1 VIERKFYE
9 NPFSA
14 PRKRRWKCKYLNKKK
29 GKRMK
34 LVFVYSILAVL
45 LVLLVCSATCTSAL
59 AADYGK
65 VGVKVG
71 NTADY
76 ETSITSPTD
85 YNRTHVLVYGIVGTT
100 IYLNL
105 TYYHPD
111 GTVGS
116 ESQLVGDVFVDG
128 GYLFA
133 YLLAANLTAGDS
145 IYSGASMVIN
155 ETTTMTFAGTSRTVN
170 HLRTSDGLFEA
181 YWDKATGLM
190 TKLNF
195 WLIVWTNMTIIS
207 TDAWS
212 AITPPPPVAPPLS
225 VKLSGEFD
233 YSNKEDINV
242 RLAALVKD
250 ANTLRP
256 VSGAHVIIEIYHPNG
271 TLWISG
277 NMLEKLVGTGIYEW
291 ESSNKIDK
299 MKLKEGV
306 YLVHV
311 KAFLGVDPTASD
323 MLLFHIDPPA
333 GSEDPL
339 STTMSYYVA
348 AVTVSVVGAIVG
360 IFLARRHERLQAET
374 AHALKL
380 TNTK

>member
-1 VIERKFYE
+1 MKME
-9 NPFSA
+9 
-14 PRKRRWKCKYLNKKK
+14 
-29 GKRMK
+29 MK
-34 LVFVYSILAVL
+34 LASKYNILAVL
-45 LVLLVCSATCTSAL
+45 LVLLALFANCTSAL
-59 AADYGK
+59 AADYEK

-71 NTADY
+71 NIADY
-76 ETSITSPTD
+76 ETSLTSSD
-85 YNRTHVLVYGIVGTT
+85 YNRTHILIYGIVGTV

-105 TYYHPD
+105 TYYHPN
-111 GTVGS
+111 GVVGS
-116 ESQLVGDVFVDG
+116 ESQLVGDVFAGG

-133 YLLAANLTAGDS
+133 YLLAANLTAGDP
-145 IYSGASMVIN
+145 IYSNAPEKIN
-155 ETTTMTFAGTSRTVN
+155 ETITMIVAGTSRTVN
-170 HLRTSDGLFEA
+170 HLSVITSNEYFDA

-195 WLIVWTNMTIIS
+195 WLIGWINMTIIS

-212 AITPPPPVAPPLS
+212 ITPPPPVAPPLS

-233 YSNKEDINV
+233 YSSKESINV

-250 ANTLRP
+250 ASTLGP
-256 VSGAHVIIEIYHPNG
+256 VSNAHVLIEIYYPNG

-277 NMLEKLVGTGIYEW
+277 VMLEKILGTGIYEW

-311 KAFLGVDPTASD
+311 KAFLGIDPTASD
-323 MLLFHIDPPA
+323 MLLFHIDPPL

-339 STTMSYYVA
+339 PTTMPYYVA
-348 AVTVSVVGAIVG
+348 SAIVVVAGTIVG
-360 IFLARRHERLQAET
+360 IFLTRRHKRLQAET
-374 AHALKL
+374 SHPLKL
-380 TNTK
+380 THTK

>member
-1 VIERKFYE
+1 
-9 NPFSA
+9 
-14 PRKRRWKCKYLNKKK
+14 
-29 GKRMK
+29 MK
-34 LVFVYSILAVL
+34 LASRYGILAVL
-45 LVLLVCSATCTSAL
+45 LVLLAWSANCTSAL
-59 AADYGK
+59 GADYEK
-65 VGVKVG
+65 VGVNLG

-76 ETSITSPTD
+76 KLSTD
-85 YNRTHVLVYGIVGTT
+85 FGNQNRTHILVYGIVGTVVH
-100 IYLNL
+100 LNI
-105 TYYHPD
+105 TEYNPD
-111 GTVGS
+111 GTVNSTSQTIGDLYLGS
-116 ESQLVGDVFVDG
+116 YPM
-128 GYLFA
+128 YL
-133 YLLAANLTAGDS
+133 YLLAANLTAGDP
-145 IYSGASMVIN
+145 IGSGSPITIN
-155 ETTTMTFAGTSRTVN
+155 ETITMTVAGASRTVN
-170 HLRTSDGLFEA
+170 HLRTRASNQLPDGTFEV

-190 TKLNF
+190 TKVNVWIF
-195 WLIVWTNMTIIS
+195 VGWLNMTIMS
-207 TDAWS
+207 TDAWPIV
-212 AITPPPPVAPPLS
+212 APPPPPPVTPPLS

-323 MLLFHIDPPA
+323 MLLFHIDPPL
-333 GSEDPL
+333 GSEDPPL
-339 STTMSYYVA
+339 TTMPYYVGSA
-348 AVTVSVVGAIVG
+348 TVLFVGTIVG
-360 IFLARRHERLQAET
+360 IFLIRRHKKMQAET
-374 AHALKL
+374 AHALRL
-380 TNTK
+380 THTK

>member
-1 VIERKFYE
+1 
-9 NPFSA
+9 
-14 PRKRRWKCKYLNKKK
+14 
-29 GKRMK
+29 MK
-34 LVFVYSILAVL
+34 LASRYNILAVL
-45 LVLLVCSATCTSAL
+45 LVLLALLANCTSAL
-59 AADYGK
+59 AADYEK

-76 ETSITSPTD
+76 ETSLTSSD
-85 YNRTHVLVYGIVGTT
+85 YNRTHILVYGIVGTI
-100 IYLNL
+100 IYLNF
-105 TYYHPD
+105 TYYHPN
-111 GTVGS
+111 GVVGS
-116 ESQLVGDVFVDG
+116 ESQLVGDVFAGG

-133 YLLAANLTAGDS
+133 YFLAANLTAGDP
-145 IYSGASMVIN
+145 IYSNAPEKIN
-155 ETTTMTFAGTSRTVN
+155 ETITMTVAGTPRTVN
-170 HLRTSDGLFEA
+170 HRSVITNNEYFDA
-181 YWDKATGLM
+181 YWDKPTGLM

-195 WLIVWTNMTIIS
+195 WLLGWINMTIIS

-212 AITPPPPVAPPLS
+212 TTPPPPIAPPLS

-233 YSNKEDINV
+233 YSNKEDIDV

-250 ANTLRP
+250 ANTLLP

-291 ESSNKIDK
+291 ESSNKINK

-323 MLLFHIDPPA
+323 MLLFHIDPPL
-333 GSEDPL
+333 GSEDPQL
-339 STTMSYYVA
+339 TTMPYYA
-348 AVTVSVVGAIVG
+348 ASATVLFVGTIVG
-360 IFLARRHERLQAET
+360 IFLIRRHKKMQAET
-374 AHALKL
+374 AQALKL
-380 TNTK
+380 THTK